1 METFLAD
8 YGLVW
13 VGSNRSDS
21 DSECDESNIEKTDSE
36 YDWIKIVRNVKER
49 VLGDKPDSW
58 STYSVRREASYS
70 HWVGVQY
77 SPTDAELNS

>member
-58 STYSVRREASYS
+58 STYPWLKV
-70 HWVGVQY
+70 
-77 SPTDAELNS
+77 LM